1 MSDQLSAREL
11 AALDDLE
18 QQVLDEEEEILAPCE
33 AGHFRVFKRLATN
46 PDNHM
51 VISFS
56 GGGVPGLVGNCALMG
71 ILEELDLVSHVKEVW
86 GVSAGSIVAAALAT
100 GVDRNDVFAL
110 IKSMDRPDALDVSK
124 WGLIKDMFRF
134 LFHRKLPMGFVK
146 GKVFS
151 ETIESGMKVKT
162 FEEATI
168 PLRIITCT
176 DDGRAEKVIHRRGEI
191 LPAIMASMCLPGIMC
206 PIPDWRGKVSGFFDG
221 GVVENTPLVS
231 VIDDH
236 LREGRTTKLFVICTR
251 FSSPARVKRPTNFAT
266 RFMNVLHHF
275 QDVVW
280 QHHQSVADGTENCK
294 YVVLNPHVERGSL
307 LNFEHLRFDYLVSRK
322 LFKQQL
328 SNAGLAGRF
337 GAH

>member
-11 AALDDLE
+11 AAVDDLE
-18 QQVLDEEEEILAPCE
+18 QQILAEEESIVAPCE
-33 AGHFRVFKRLATN
+33 PGHFRAFTRLVTN
-46 PDNHM
+46 PDNH
-51 VISFS
+51 VAVSFS
-56 GGGVPGLVGNCALMG
+56 GGGVPGLIGNCALLG
-71 ILEELDLVSHVKEVW
+71 ILEELDMPSHIKESW

-100 GVDRNDVFAL
+100 QVHRPEVYTL
-110 IKSMDRPDALDVSK
+110 IKSMDRPGGLDIST
-124 WGLIKDMFRF
+124 WQIIKDVCRF
-134 LFHRKLPMGFVK
+134 LFRRKLPAGFVS
-146 GKVFS
+146 GKTFREV
-151 ETIESGMKVKT
+151 IGSGMKVET

-176 DDGRAEKVIHRRGEI
+176 DDGRAEKVVHRHGDI
-191 LPAIMASMCLPGIMC
+191 LSAIMASMCIPGIMT
-206 PIPDWRGKVSGFFDG
+206 PMPDWRGKVSGYFDG

-251 FSSPARVKRPTNFAT
+251 FTSVAKVKPPTNFAT
-266 RFMNVLHHF
+266 RFMNVLYHF
-275 QDVVW
+275 QDSVW
-280 QHHQSVADGTENCK
+280 QLHQQMADQTPNCK
-294 YVVLNPHVERGSL
+294 YVVLNPHVQRGSML
-307 LNFEHLRFDYLVSRK
+307 DFSHIKFDYLISRK